1 MVRWDDAALKFV
13 GTSPVI
19 TRVAEAITAAIDTA
33 ASNIDTI
40 ATGVEIAGSILVAV
54 LAGKGAAAVA
64 AFVGSQARGACAI
77 AAGHRRLRWVFRRAT
92 LLELK
97 LSPLD
102 HTFHLCRC
110 AVCQCGGKPTDG
122 GSLGYFGGPGDIRG
136 PAENGHSGRF
146 AAWTDFCLAHIW
158 GLPAPS
164 MNLQQPGPNGAIRH
178 E

>member
-77 AAGHRRLRWVFRRAT
+77 AAGHRRLRWGASRNAFGVEALTAGPYFSFMPLRRLPMWRKADRWWFIGVFRWAGR
-92 LLELK
+92 
-97 LSPLD
+97 
-102 HTFHLCRC
+102 HTGTR
-110 AVCQCGGKPTDG
+110 
-122 GSLGYFGGPGDIRG
+122 
-136 PAENGHSGRF
+136 
-146 AAWTDFCLAHIW
+146 
-158 GLPAPS
+158 
-164 MNLQQPGPNGAIRH
+164 
-178 E
+178 